1 MDDLDFSKVNPI
13 LGYQMYTN
21 KDKRDM
27 NSRSAYGIEMPE
39 RRSLKKESE
48 Y

>member
-1 MDDLDFSKVNPI
+1 MNDLDFTKVNPI
-13 LGYQMYTN
+13 LGYQMYNN

-27 NSRSAYGIEMPE
+27 RSRSAYGIDMPE
-39 RRSLKKESE
+39 RRSLKTESE